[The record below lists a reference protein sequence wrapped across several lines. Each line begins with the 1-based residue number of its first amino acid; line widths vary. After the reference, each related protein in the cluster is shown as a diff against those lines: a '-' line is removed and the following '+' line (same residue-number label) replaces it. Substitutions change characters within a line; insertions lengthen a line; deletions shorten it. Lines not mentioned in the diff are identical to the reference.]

1 MYTLTMAYSSS
12 TIVAWK
18 YTYGT
23 GNTVETLYTLAIACK
38 DGTGKY
44 GNSVETVCIL
54 WPWPIGAVLGS
65 MIYYRNCV
73 YSDHGL

>member
-23 GNTVETLYTLAIACK
+23 GTGNTVEILYTLAMACK
-38 DGTGKY
+38 DGTGHMR
-44 GNSVETVCIL
+44 STVILCIL
-54 WPWPIGAVLGS
+54 WPLPVREVW
-65 MIYYRNCV
+65 
-73 YSDHGL
+73 